1 MLDARQRQRFLQDSS
16 AMFGLALVV
25 LLVLFAVV
33 GPWLS
38 GDPLVSDFAQA
49 RDPAGG
55 PPTPSA
61 AHPLGSDPLFRDVL
75 ARLAHG
81 ARLSLIIGAGATA
94 LCMAIGMALGV
105 SAGCLAGGRHARWDD
120 VLMRVVDVALAF
132 PYLLLVTAL
141 GVVLDRP
148 GPLAVIVILGATSWT
163 GVARIAR
170 AKTMQAR
177 AQDYVTAARALG
189 AGDLYIVRR
198 HLLPAIAPSMLVIG
212 SQSMAMMILAEAVLS
227 YLTVGI
233 EPPHPTWGRML
244 HEAESYLGSEPL
256 LLAAPGLAILV
267 AVLGFTR
274 VGDGLSDALQPRA
287 DERPRRRQRFRYA
300 VDLAVVAG
308 ALLLVGWSSNNE
320 LAAPLSLPQA
330 PGDEPVRGGTLRLA
344 SSGAVHTL
352 DPAVAYDEASH
363 AIDDLIFDT
372 LLTYDGEGRLTPQ
385 LAESYAFDEGGTR
398 LSLTLRSNL
407 TFHDGAPLGAADV
420 KRSLERMLHPD
431 TPCPAAHLY
440 RQIEGYAAFKAKSAD
455 HISGIAVV
463 GPRALTIAL
472 SEPDAGFLSRLT
484 MPFAAPVCP
493 SMRAFDPRRPAQ
505 LCGAGPFVLELFDP
519 GERVV
524 LKRFAG
530 YREPGKP
537 YLDAVEWALGVPP
550 QTQRYRFERGEID
563 FINELPSID
572 AFRFA
577 SDPRWAATRHWVA
590 EPVTNSLFMNT
601 RLPPFDNRHVR
612 RAVAFAVDPS
622 VLPQVRVTVVETTR
636 LIPPSMPGPAHSE
649 PMRRH
654 DLEQALEE
662 MKLAGH
668 PFDPATGRGGWP
680 HPVEY
685 LTIPDTFDQA
695 VAEIVQQQL
704 AHIGLRLRLRLVAWT
719 AWLVMVSEPGKV
731 AMGWRGW
738 QADHPDPSTFFEP
751 ILTTAAIQPSGSQ
764 NVSFFSNA
772 ALDQLVAQA
781 ARETDVTARNA
792 LWQRAEQIVRDE
804 APLVPLYGNR
814 ELQLTQPRLRGYRP
828 HPVLSMRLRDAWLIG
843 GGS

>member
-1 MLDARQRQRFLQDSS
+1 MLDARQRRRFRRDSS
-16 AMFGLALVV
+16 AMFGLVLVV
-25 LLVLFAVV
+25 LLGLFALV

-38 GDPLVSDFAQA
+38 GDPLASDFAQE

-55 PPTPSA
+55 PPGPSA

-81 ARLSLIIGAGATA
+81 ARLSLLIGAGATA
-94 LCMAIGMALGV
+94 LCMLIGIGLGV
-105 SAGCLAGGRHARWDD
+105 AAGSLAGGRHARWDD
-120 VLMRVVDVALAF
+120 ALMRLVDVALAF

-141 GVVLDRP
+141 GVALDRP
-148 GPLAVIVILGATSWT
+148 GALTVIVILGATSWT
-163 GVARIAR
+163 GVARVAR
-170 AKTMQAR
+170 AKTLQAR
-177 AQDYVTAARALG
+177 ARDYIAAARALG
-189 AGDLYIVRR
+189 AGELYIIRR
-198 HLLPAIAPSMLVIG
+198 HLLPAIAPSMLVIA

-233 EPPHPTWGRML
+233 EPPYPTWGRML

-256 LLAAPGLAILV
+256 LLAAPGLAISM

-274 VGDGLSDALQPRA
+274 VGDGLSEALQPHA
-287 DERPRRRQRFRYA
+287 GERPRGQQRFRYA
-300 VDLAVVAG
+300 VDVLVVAG
-308 ALLLVGWSSNNE
+308 ALLLVGWSSQNE
-320 LAAPLSLPQA
+320 LRAPLPAS
-330 PGDEPVRGGTLRLA
+330 EPAATPARGGILRLA

-372 LLTYDGEGRLTPQ
+372 LLSYDHDGRLAPA
-385 LAESYAFDEGGTR
+385 LAESWTLDEGGR
-398 LSLTLRSNL
+398 RVLLTLRPDL
-407 TFHDGAPLGAADV
+407 WFHDGAPLEAKDV
-420 KRSLERMLHPD
+420 KRSLERVLHPD
-431 TPCPAAHLY
+431 TPCPVAHLY
-440 RQIEGYAAFKAKSAD
+440 RHIEGYADFQARKAD
-455 HISGIAVV
+455 HIAGITLL
-463 GPRALTIAL
+463 GPRDLGIRL
-472 SEPDAGFLSRLT
+472 SAPDAGFLSRLT

-493 SMRAFDPRRPAQ
+493 SMGAFDRERPAP
-505 LCGAGPFVLELFDP
+505 LCGAGPFVLEHFEP

-524 LKRFAG
+524 LRRFDR
-530 YREPGKP
+530 YHEPGKP
-537 YLDAVEWALGVPP
+537 YLDGVAWALGVPP

-577 SDPRWAATRHWVA
+577 RDPRWEGVRHWVA
-590 EPVTNSLFMNT
+590 APVTNSLFMNT
-601 RLPPFDNRHVR
+601 AVPPFDNRHVR

-622 VLPQVRVTVVETTR
+622 VLPQVRVTVVETSR
-636 LIPPSMPGPAHSE
+636 LIPPSIPGPDRSE

-654 DLEQALEE
+654 DLARALEE
-662 MKLAGH
+662 MERAGY
-668 PFDPATGRGGWP
+668 PFDPASGRGGWP
-680 HPVEY
+680 EPVEY

-704 AHIGLRLRLRLVAWT
+704 ARIGLRLRLRLVAWT
-719 AWLVMVSEPGKV
+719 AWLSMISEPGKV

-738 QADHPDPSTFFEP
+738 QADHPDPATFFEP

-772 ALDQLVAQA
+772 ALDEVVAQA
-781 ARETDVTARNA
+781 ARETDEAARNA
-792 LWQRAEQIVRDE
+792 LWQRAEEIVRDE

-814 ELQLTQPRLRGYRP
+814 ELQLTQPRVRGYRP
-828 HPVLSMRLRDAWLIG
+828 HPVQSMRLRDVWLIG